1 MTKLEKVFYTVKA
14 RATGGRDGGVS
25 RTGGEPPAIFLSVTK
40 LAAGKKKV
48 RLPRD
53 LAIDAEVHLGTTGEA
68 YGLAAR
74 LNASL
79 PGIGREV
86 ALELADAADQPRGL
100 R

>member
-1 MTKLEKVFYTVKA
+1 MTKLEKIFYTAKA
-14 RATGGRDGGVS
+14 RTTGGRDGGVS
-25 RTGGEPPAIFLSVTK
+25 RTDGERPAIFLSVTK

-53 LAIDAEVHLGTTGEA
+53 LTIDAEVHLGTTGEA
-68 YGLAAR
+68 YDLAAR